1 MTALINDIKYG
12 FRMLWKNPGF
22 TATVIVVLAV
32 GIGANTAFFGVLNT
46 TLLRPL
52 PYPQS
57 GQLVHIQERAIKSNR
72 GKSVPYP
79 NFIDWKRMQTSF
91 TALTIYRPDS
101 TLNLKTETGTE
112 RVSIMQV
119 DHDFLKVLGYQPVL
133 GRDFTAEDDQT
144 SAPLAVLMTHGAWS
158 RRFNSDPG
166 VLGRT
171 VQVNGQSA
179 IIVGVLPPAF
189 QFFRNC
195 ELIVP
200 IGPFVEKLYMQKR
213 ETRSNTYVM
222 GRLKPGCSLSAAEDE
237 MDAIAAHLAEQYP
250 KTNANVGVALTNL
263 RQHLMGSAK
272 QQQVLLMGAVGL
284 VLLIVCVNVATL
296 SLARSCARDH
306 EMAVRA
312 ALGAG
317 RGRLVRQMMAEYLLL
332 ATVGGGLGLL
342 LAAGLSTALKSLL
355 PFQIRQ
361 LNPAGVPIMNF
372 HVGIFTFIVTLLA
385 GLGFG
390 LAPAWRLS
398 HAIPNDVLKDRSA
411 ANQSSLGRIRT
422 AGFLVTAQ
430 VGLATILIIASGLVL
445 RSLWSLSNMPLGY
458 QAEKVLSLRLASP
471 IARMDGSFMRAGVFY
486 TEAVERLAQLPGV
499 ESAAAVSDVA
509 FGGSN
514 TSNQFRILDRPVPA
528 PSQYPSSRRR
538 IISRDYFRVMG
549 IPLLQGRCFDG
560 QESMPSLP
568 SGDSTIGDILA
579 AFRELSLDTVVT
591 RSFAEHYWP
600 GENPIGKRFLVGSP
614 ETDLCVLTI
623 IGVVGDTKQDSL
635 AQTNHEEFY
644 FSIRQFPLYPEF
656 SLILR
661 THGNPSVLIDA
672 AKAELR
678 KMTTTEAVYDVRPIS
693 SRVAKSISGR
703 SFRTQL
709 ISLFAGLALLLASVG
724 VYGVL
729 AFNVG
734 RRSREIGI
742 RIALGA
748 SPKCAIGNVFFRGF
762 TLVLPGL
769 ILGLLGSWSLGRY
782 IESQLYG
789 VTVTDPL
796 TYAIGSLTLL
806 LSAVLACWI
815 PARRAAN
822 VDPMEAL
829 RYE

>member
-1 MTALINDIKYG
+1 MSNFVNDIKYA
-12 FRMLWKNPGF
+12 FRQLRKNPGF
-22 TATVIVVLAV
+22 TVVAVLTLAL
-32 GIGANTAFFGVLNT
+32 GIGANTAFFGILNT

-57 GQLVHIQERAIKSNR
+57 QQLVHIQERHIKSNR
-72 GKSVPYP
+72 GTSVSYP

-101 TLNLKTETGTE
+101 TLNLMTETGME
-112 RVSIMQV
+112 RVPIAQV
-119 DHDFLKVLGYQPVL
+119 DHDFLKVLGYQPML
-133 GRDFTAEDDQT
+133 GRDFTAEDDRT
-144 SAPLAVLMTHGAWS
+144 GAPLAVFLTHGAWS

-171 VQVNGQSA
+171 VQLNGQSA
-179 IIVGVLPPAF
+179 AIVGVLPPEF
-189 QFFRNC
+189 QFVRNC
-195 ELIVP
+195 ELILP
-200 IGPFVEKLYMQKR
+200 LGPFVERMYMHIR
-213 ETRSNTYVM
+213 ESRSNTHVV
-222 GRLKPGCSLSAAEDE
+222 GRLKPGCSLSAAKDE

-250 KTNANVGVALTNL
+250 KTNDDIGVTLIDL
-263 RQHLMGSAK
+263 RQHLMGNAK
-272 QQQVLLMGAVGL
+272 QQQVLLMSAVGL

-312 ALGAG
+312 VLGAR
-317 RGRLVRQMMAEYLLL
+317 RGCLVRQMMAEYLIL
-332 ATVGGGLGLL
+332 AAVGGGLGLL
-342 LAAGLSTALKSLL
+342 LAAGLSTTLDSLV

-361 LNPAGVPIMNF
+361 LNPAGVPIMDF
-372 HVGIFTFIVTLLA
+372 RMGIFTFIITLLT

-390 LAPAWRLS
+390 LAPAWQLS
-398 HAIPNDVLKDRSA
+398 HASPNDALKDRSA
-411 ANQSSLGRIRT
+411 ANQSLPGRIRT
-422 AGFLVTAQ
+422 AGFLVVAQ
-430 VGLATILIIASGLVL
+430 VGLATILVIASGLVL

-471 IARMDGSFMRAGVFY
+471 LPRMDDSFSRAGEFY

-499 ESAAAVSDVA
+499 EAAAAVSDVA

-514 TSNQFRILDRPVPA
+514 TSNEFRLLDRPAPA

-538 IISRDYFRVMG
+538 IVSRDYFRVMG

-560 QESMPSLP
+560 REPIPSFP
-568 SGDSTIGDILA
+568 SGASTVGDFLA
-579 AFRELSLDTVVT
+579 ALRTSPMDTIVT
-591 RSFAEHYWP
+591 LSFAQHHWP
-600 GENPIGKRFLVGSP
+600 GENPIGKRFMVGSP
-614 ETDLCVLTI
+614 ETDLCMLTV
-623 IGVVGDTKQDSL
+623 IGVVGDTKQDNL
-635 AQTNHEEFY
+635 AQTDHEEFY

-661 THGNPSVLIDA
+661 TRGNPSALID
-672 AKAELR
+672 KVRAELR
-678 KMTTTEAVYDVRPIS
+678 KMTATEAVYDVRPIS
-693 SRVAKSISGR
+693 SRVAESISDR

-709 ISLFAGLALLLASVG
+709 ISLFAGLSLLLASVG

-748 SPKCAIGNVFFRGF
+748 SPKYAIGNVFYRGF

-769 ILGLLGSWSLGRY
+769 VLGLLGAWVFGRY

-806 LSAVLACWI
+806 LSAILACWI
-815 PARRAAN
+815 PARRAAK
-822 VDPMEAL
+822 VDPMKAL

>member
-1 MTALINDIKYG
+1 MSTLINDIKYG
-12 FRMLWKNPGF
+12 FRQLRKSPGF
-22 TATVIVVLAV
+22 TTVAVLTLAL

-52 PYPQS
+52 PYPQPE
-57 GQLVHIQERAIKSNR
+57 QLVHIQERVIKSNR
-72 GKSVPYP
+72 GKSVSYP

-91 TALTIYRPDS
+91 TALTIYRPGS
-101 TLNLKTETGTE
+101 TLNLMTETGTE
-112 RVSIMQV
+112 RVPIAQV

-133 GRDFTAEDDQT
+133 GRDFTAEDDRT
-144 SAPLAVLMTHGAWS
+144 GAPLAALITHGAWS
-158 RRFNSDPG
+158 RRFKSDPG
-166 VLGRT
+166 VVGRT
-171 VQVNGQSA
+171 VQVDGQSA
-179 IIVGVLPPAF
+179 AIVGVLPPTF

-200 IGPFVEKLYMQKR
+200 LGPFVDKLYMQKR
-213 ETRSNTYVM
+213 ETRSSTYVM
-222 GRLKPGCSLSAAEDE
+222 GRLKPGCLLSAAKDE

-250 KTNANVGVALTNL
+250 KTNADTGVTLIDL
-263 RQHLMGSAK
+263 RQYLMGNAK
-272 QQQVLLMGAVGL
+272 QQQVLLMSAVGL

-332 ATVGGGLGLL
+332 AAIGGGIGLL
-342 LAAGLSTALKSLL
+342 LAVGLSTTLDSLV

-361 LNPAGVPIMNF
+361 LNPAGVPIIDF
-372 HVGIFTFIVTLLA
+372 RVGIFTFIVTLLT

-390 LAPAWRLS
+390 LAPAWQLS
-398 HAIPNDVLKDRSA
+398 YASPNDSLKDRSA

-422 AGFLVTAQ
+422 ASFLVTAQ

-471 IARMDGSFMRAGVFY
+471 IARMDGSFLRAAAFY
-486 TEAVERLAQLPGV
+486 TEAAERLAQLPGV
-499 ESAAAVSDVA
+499 EAAAAVSDVA

-514 TSNQFRILDRPVPA
+514 TSNQFRLLDRPVPA
-528 PSQYPSSRRR
+528 PSQYPSARRR
-538 IISRDYFRVMG
+538 IVSRDYFRVMG
-549 IPLLQGRCFDG
+549 IQFLQGRCFNG
-560 QESMPSLP
+560 QEPMPSFPADAETVGDLIPTFRSLP
-568 SGDSTIGDILA
+568 L
-579 AFRELSLDTVVT
+579 ETVVT
-591 RSFAEHYWP
+591 HSFAQRYWP
-600 GENPIGKRFLVGSP
+600 GENPVGKQFLVGSP
-614 ETDLCVLTI
+614 DTDLGVLTV
-623 IGVVGDTKQDSL
+623 IGVVGDTTQDNL

-656 SLILR
+656 SLVLR
-661 THGNPSVLIDA
+661 THGSPSALIDA

-678 KMTTTEAVYDVRPIS
+678 KITTTEAVYDVRPIS
-693 SRVAKSISGR
+693 SRVAESISDR

-709 ISLFAGLALLLASVG
+709 ISLFAGLALLLASIG

-748 SPKCAIGNVFFRGF
+748 SPKCAIGNVFYRGF

-769 ILGLLGSWSLGRY
+769 VLGLLGAWALGRY

-815 PARRAAN
+815 PARRAARI
-822 VDPMEAL
+822 DPMEAL

>member
-1 MTALINDIKYG
+1 MITIINDIKYG
-12 FRMLWKNPGF
+12 IRQLIKSPGF
-22 TATVIVVLAV
+22 STVAVLTLTL

-46 TLLRPL
+46 ILLRPL

-57 GQLVHIQERAIKSNR
+57 GQLVHIQERAITSNR
-72 GKSVPYP
+72 DKSVSYP
-79 NFIDWKRMQTSF
+79 NFIDWKRVQTSF
-91 TALTIYRPDS
+91 TALTIYRPDA
-101 TLNLKTETGTE
+101 TLNLMTKTGTD
-112 RVSIMQV
+112 RVPAVQV

-133 GRDFTAEDDQT
+133 GRDFTAEDDRT
-144 SAPLAVLMTHGAWS
+144 GAPLAVLVTNGAWS

-171 VQVNGQSA
+171 VQVDGQSA
-179 IIVGVLPPAF
+179 TIVGVLPPTF

-200 IGPFVEKLYMQKR
+200 LGPFVEQMYMQMR
-213 ETRSNTYVM
+213 ECRSNTYVV
-222 GRLKPGCSLSAAEDE
+222 GRLKPGRSLSAAKDE
-237 MDAIAAHLAEQYP
+237 MGAIASHLAEQYP
-250 KTNANVGVALTNL
+250 KTNADISVRLTDL
-263 RQHLMGSAK
+263 RQYLVGNAK
-272 QQQVLLMGAVGL
+272 QQQVLLMSTVGL

-296 SLARSCARDH
+296 SLARSCARYH
-306 EMAVRA
+306 EMSIRA

-317 RGRLVRQMMAEYLLL
+317 RGRLIRQMMAECLLL
-332 ATVGGGLGLL
+332 AAVGGGLGLL
-342 LAAGLSTALKSLL
+342 LAAGLSTALDSLM

-361 LNPAGVPIMNF
+361 LNPAGVPIIDF
-372 HVGIFTFIVTLLA
+372 RVGIFTFIVTLLT
-385 GLGFG
+385 GLAFG
-390 LAPAWRLS
+390 LTPAWQLS
-398 HAIPNDVLKDRSA
+398 HANPNGALKDRSA
-411 ANQSSLGRIRT
+411 ANQSSLGLTRT
-422 AGFLVTAQ
+422 AGFLIAAQ
-430 VGLATILIIASGLVL
+430 VGLATILVIVSGLVL

-471 IARMDGSFMRAGVFY
+471 ITRMDGSFLRAGVFY

-499 ESAAAVSDVA
+499 EAVAAVSDVA

-514 TSNQFRILDRPVPA
+514 SSNQFRILDRPVPA
-528 PSQYPSSRRR
+528 PSQYPSSPRR
-538 IISRDYFRVMG
+538 IISSDYFRVMG

-560 QESMPSLP
+560 QEPIPPFP
-568 SGDSTIGDILA
+568 SGAATVGDYLA
-579 AFRELSLDTVVT
+579 VYHKLTLDTMVT
-591 RSFAEHYWP
+591 RSFAQHYWP

-614 ETDLCVLTI
+614 DTDLCVLTV
-623 IGVVGDTKQDSL
+623 IGVVGDTKQDNL

-661 THGNPSVLIDA
+661 TRGNPSALIDVVR
-672 AKAELR
+672 AELR

-693 SRVAKSISGR
+693 SRIAESISGR
-703 SFRTQL
+703 SFQTQL

-748 SPKCAIGNVFFRGF
+748 SPKYAIGNVFFRGF

-769 ILGLLGSWSLGRY
+769 VLGLLGAWALGRY

-815 PARRAAN
+815 PARRAAK

>member
-1 MTALINDIKYG
+1 MSTLINDIKYG
-12 FRMLWKNPGF
+12 IRQLIKSPSFS
-22 TATVIVVLAV
+22 AVAVLTLAL

-57 GQLVHIQERAIKSNR
+57 GQLVHIQERHIKSNR
-72 GKSVPYP
+72 GASVSYP

-101 TLNLKTETGTE
+101 TLNLMTETGTE
-112 RVSIMQV
+112 RVPIAQV

-133 GRDFTAEDDQT
+133 GRDFTAEDDRT
-144 SAPLAVLMTHGAWS
+144 GAPLAVLLTHGAWS
-158 RRFNSDPG
+158 RRFSSDPG

-171 VQVNGQSA
+171 LQVDGQSA
-179 IIVGVLPPAF
+179 AIVGVLPPAF

-200 IGPFVEKLYMQKR
+200 LGPFVERLYMQKR
-213 ETRSNTYVM
+213 ESRSNTHVV
-222 GRLKPGCSLSAAEDE
+222 GRLKPGRSLSVAKDE
-237 MDAIAAHLAEQYP
+237 MDAIAAHLAEQYSR
-250 KTNANVGVALTNL
+250 TNADIGVTITDL
-263 RQHLMGSAK
+263 RQYLMGNAK
-272 QQQVLLMGAVGL
+272 QQQVLLMSAVGL

-317 RGRLVRQMMAEYLLL
+317 RGRLVRQIMAEYLLL
-332 ATVGGGLGLL
+332 AAVGGGMGLL
-342 LAAGLSTALKSLL
+342 LAASLSTALDSLV

-361 LNPAGVPIMNF
+361 LNPGGVPIMDF
-372 HVGIFTFIVTLLA
+372 RVGIFAFIVTLLT

-390 LAPAWRLS
+390 LAPALQLS
-398 HAIPNDVLKDRSA
+398 HASPNDALKDRSA
-411 ANQSSLGRIRT
+411 ANQSSPGRIRT
-422 AGFLVTAQ
+422 AGLLVVAQ
-430 VGLATILIIASGLVL
+430 VGLATILVIASGLVL

-471 IARMDGSFMRAGVFY
+471 IARMDGSFWRAGVFY

-499 ESAAAVSDVA
+499 EAAAAVSDLA

-514 TSNQFRILDRPVPA
+514 TSNQFRLLDRPIPA

-560 QESMPSLP
+560 QEPIPSIP
-568 SGDSTIGDILA
+568 PDASTIGDILA
-579 AFRELSLDTVVT
+579 AFRKLPLDTVVT
-591 RSFAEHYWP
+591 RCFAQHYWP

-614 ETDLCVLTI
+614 ETDLCVLTV
-623 IGVVGDTKQDSL
+623 IGVVGDTKQDNL
-635 AQTNHEEFY
+635 AQTDHEEFY

-661 THGNPSVLIDA
+661 SRGNPSSLIDA
-672 AKAELR
+672 ARAELR

-693 SRVAKSISGR
+693 SRVAESISGR

-709 ISLFAGLALLLASVG
+709 ISVFAGLALLLASVG

-748 SPKCAIGNVFFRGF
+748 SPKYAIGNVFYRGF

-769 ILGLLGSWSLGRY
+769 VLGLLGAWALGRY

-806 LSAVLACWI
+806 LSAVLACWV
-815 PARRAAN
+815 PARRAAR